1 MKTFITIIA
10 VIVAVAAGWLIWSKY
25 QPHLASTPS
34 PSSTAALTRS
44 PSPSSQPN
52 ITITSPTENQSVDP
66 VITVTG
72 KARVFE
78 NQFTVQARDANG
90 AIVASVHAM
99 TDAADS
105 GQFGNYSVRLPIP
118 ASAMMNLK
126 IEALAE
132 SAKGDGT
139 YEGYAAVDVRLK
151 TISTRTVYVA
161 YVTSDDCSTTTL
173 FPRDVYQT
181 SSPGFM
187 SVVELLKGPTSAEKK
202 KGAQDV
208 IPDNVTVKSV
218 TLKGQTVYADF
229 DENLEAGV
237 AGSCR
242 VGAIRSEI
250 TNTLKQFPGFNS
262 VVVSIN
268 GRTADILQ
276 P

>member
-1 MKTFITIIA
+1 MKKFIAIIA
-10 VIVAVAAGWLIWSKY
+10 VIVAMAAGWLVWSKY
-25 QPHLASTPS
+25 QPRSAGTP

-52 ITITSPTENQSVDP
+52 ITITSPVENQSVDP

-90 AIVASVHAM
+90 TIVASVHAM
-99 TDAADS
+99 TDAQDS
-105 GQFGNYSVRLPIP
+105 GQFGNYSIRLPIP
-118 ASAMMNLK
+118 LGATMNLK

-132 SAKGDGT
+132 SAKGDGSF
-139 YEGYAAVDVRLK
+139 EGYASVDVRLK
-151 TISTRTVYVA
+151 STSTRTVYVA

-173 FPRDVYQT
+173 FPRDIYQT
-181 SSPGFM
+181 TSPGFM

-229 DENLEAGV
+229 DENLDAGV

-268 GRTADILQ
+268 GRTDDILQ